1 MCPLQFDM
9 IFFKNN
15 STAQLVMHAIK
26 KGSLQDMAFM
36 IRRLR
41 ALLGDQ
47 TFLEAYER
55 TGNSPPV
62 TLRPGMIE
70 IPTMPTKMDKCVEI
84 MKIRGWSQISG

>member
-41 ALLGDQ
+41 SLLGDQ

-55 TGNSPPV
+55 TGTNQM
-62 TLRPGMIE
+62 TL
-70 IPTMPTKMDKCVEI
+70 
-84 MKIRGWSQISG
+84 S